1 MNSMGL
7 GVSIRK
13 CFGLILLVVL
23 ASGGCNTNLTGT
35 IFLDENADNK
45 KQDEEGTI
53 ANLPFTVT
61 KDDEELDLDEEP
73 ITDVNG
79 NFEVSLQ
86 GSGTY
91 CVEVTSS
98 DLSAVNDDGTSPSI
112 VTSTILKQARASFAA
127 AGIPVLFAETDCED
141 GTDDDGDGDTDC
153 DDADCD
159 SDDACTSTTET
170 DCEDGTDDDGD
181 GDTDCDDADCDSD
194 DACTDSSD
202 NSTDE
207 ESDTAAVT
215 ESGLACDESGGFGFE
230 LKVPIAKDYSSGIE
244 NMEDPSTN
252 SVNRGDTITLEIAY
266 PVSCTFDLI
275 FLPTSITPIGAS
287 SDSYEPTTG
296 QFNFNVFLD
305 DVDVEES
312 EGLAVHYDTIG
323 TFDLDIFIDQD
334 GSLDSKTLTITP
346 TVTCP
351 DVSTVT
357 LKTQTIEIDSEDDFE
372 VEQSM
377 SGTADFGNTI
387 TVTTT
392 VTNNTST
399 SFDSDDIELTLVT
412 PSLTSGQTYDA
423 SCSNLGESATCSFD
437 INGNETV
444 TFTTTFDLPD
454 EVEDD
459 TTFEMTSTLT
469 VTSEGSTAT
478 FEADSI
484 TFSLVGDDDA

>member
-1 MNSMGL
+1 MGL
-7 GVSIRK
+7 GKSIRIF
-13 CFGLILLVVL
+13 CVFTLLVVL
-23 ASGGCNTNLTGT
+23 IAIGCTTNLTGT
-35 IFLDENADNK
+35 VFLDENADNK

-73 ITDVNG
+73 ITDADG
-79 NFEVSLQ
+79 NFEVALQ
-86 GSGTY
+86 GSGSY

-98 DLSAVNDDGTSPSI
+98 DLSALNDDGTSPSI
-112 VTSTILKQARASFAA
+112 VTSTILKQARTSFAA

-141 GTDDDGDGDTDC
+141 GTDDDGDGDSDC
-153 DDADCD
+153 DDSDCD
-159 SDDACTSTTET
+159 SEDICTGTET
-170 DCEDGTDDDGD
+170 DCEDETDNDED
-181 GDTDCDDADCDSD
+181 GDTDCDDSDCDSD
-194 DACTDSSD
+194 DACTDSTD
-202 NSTDE
+202 STDE
-207 ESDTAAVT
+207 ESDTEAVT
-215 ESGLACDESGGFGFE
+215 ESGLACDDSGGFGFE
-230 LKVPIAKDYSSGIE
+230 LEVPVARDYSSGIE

-312 EGLAVHYDTIG
+312 EGLSVHYDTIG
-323 TFDLDIFIDQD
+323 TFDLDVSIEQD

-351 DVSTVT
+351 DDSTVT
-357 LKTQTIEIDSEDDFE
+357 LKTHTIEIDSEDDFE

-377 SGTADFGNTI
+377 SGTVDFGNTI

-412 PSLTSGQTYDA
+412 PSLTSGQAFDS
-423 SCSNLGESATCSFD
+423 SCNNLGESATCSFD
-437 INGNETV
+437 IDGNESV

-459 TTFEMTSTLT
+459 TTFEMTSTLI